1 MESPHLRVKK
11 RQRGWNKE
19 KAQPPPPPLPLKA
32 PKSEGCGEGMVG
44 ETGVGAEN
52 TGRGFRQYPLLIR
65 PARDVEWITRVHSQQ
80 LSSSNRSIVQQ
91 KGGRYHFSA
100 REHVLVLG
108 GGEALGTGVQ
118 QPGTGDISLSS
129 VFGEIQTITLNGHT
143 CCGQHT
149 DWHLLC
155 NTPRGR
161 AEIQFLL
168 FS

>member
-32 PKSEGCGEGMVG
+32 PKSEGCGEGMVV

-80 LSSSNRSIVQQ
+80 LSSSNRSIV
-91 KGGRYHFSA
+91 
-100 REHVLVLG
+100 
-108 GGEALGTGVQ
+108 
-118 QPGTGDISLSS
+118 
-129 VFGEIQTITLNGHT
+129 
-143 CCGQHT
+143 
-149 DWHLLC
+149 
-155 NTPRGR
+155 
-161 AEIQFLL
+161 
-168 FS
+168 